1 MERQE
6 IKSIELVNIQKHKHI
21 TLSLSGINVLIGETE
36 SGKTSIL
43 RGILW
48 HILNNTSGEKLLNN
62 DGAKACSVTIT
73 CGDDVVSRN
82 WSKTEN
88 TYTLNGKKFSA
99 IRTSVPDEVSKLY
112 AVDSVNIQRRRDVP
126 FMVYYKDTECAKQFG
141 DMLDVSEIDRTIMAS
156 NAHVRELKTECDTLS
171 AAVSSGEKELEELS
185 FVDEAAESFSAI
197 KGLVVSADSE
207 ERKQERLGVLSEKL
221 TQAAEYTNK
230 YIALGDALKQ
240 FTALDK
246 FSEDITHI
254 QDKLEAYILLHTS
267 LLSAAKSLDKYSK
280 YLEAS
285 CAITHLNDDDAFV
298 LREISVKGRKL
309 SDLRKEFASLDC
321 SKFENL
327 DEAVKQLNQ
336 ITNSAEEIGT
346 LENKVHSLF
355 SLSIAYTQAQ
365 TDKTKKE
372 DRYTALERKFKSE
385 MPKVCPLCNQPI
397 GTHE

>member
-6 IKSIELVNIQKHKHI
+6 ITSIELVNIQKHKHI
-21 TLSLSGINVLIGETE
+21 TLSLSGINVLVGETE

-48 HILNNTSGEKLLNN
+48 NIINNTSGEKLLNN

-82 WSKTEN
+82 WSKSEN

-141 DMLDVSEIDRTIMAS
+141 DMLDVSEIDRTIGAS
-156 NAHVRELKTECDTLS
+156 NAHVRELKTECDALS
-171 AAVSSGEKELEELS
+171 AAVSSGEKELEEIS
-185 FVDEAAESFSAI
+185 FIDEAAESFSVI
-197 KGLVVSADSE
+197 KELVIDIDSS
-207 ERKQERLGVLSEKL
+207 KQKQKRLGDLFEKL
-221 TQAAEYTNK
+221 TQVDECTNK
-230 YIALGDALKQ
+230 YAGLESALKQ
-240 FTALDK
+240 LTSIAKLE
-246 FSEDITHI
+246 EDITCI
-254 QDKLEAYILLHTS
+254 QEQMETYITLHTS
-267 LLSAAKSLDKYSK
+267 LMSTEKLFDKYTK
-280 YLEAS
+280 YDEAY
-285 CAITHLNDDDAFV
+285 HLLMYFKNDASV
-298 LREISVKGRKL
+298 LREIIAGGKEL
-309 SDLRKEFASLDC
+309 SALKNELVSLDC

-327 DEAVKQLNQ
+327 DESIKELNQ
-336 ITNSAEEIGT
+336 ITNSAEEIGAI
-346 LENKVHSLF
+346 ENKVHSLF
-355 SLSIAYTQAQ
+355 LLSTDYVQAQ

-372 DRYTALERKFKSE
+372 DRYNALERKFKSE

-397 GTHE
+397 EVHE

>member
-48 HILNNTSGEKLLNN
+48 NILNNTSGEKLLNN

-185 FVDEAAESFSAI
+185 FIDEAAESFSAI
-197 KGLVVSADSE
+197 KELVVSADSE
-207 ERKQERLGVLSEKL
+207 ERKQERFGVLSEKL
-221 TQAAEYTNK
+221 TQAAEYTNR

-246 FSEDITHI
+246 FSEDITCI
-254 QDKLEAYILLHTS
+254 QGQLETYITLHTS
-267 LLSAAKSLDKYSK
+267 LMSTEKLFDKYTK
-280 YLEAS
+280 YDEAY
-285 CAITHLNDDDAFV
+285 HLLMYFNNDASV
-298 LREISVKGRKL
+298 LREIIAGGKEL
-309 SDLRKEFASLDC
+309 SALKNELVSLDC

>member
-6 IKSIELVNIQKHKHI
+6 IRAIELVNIQKHKHI

-48 HILNNTSGEKLLNN
+48 NILNNTSGEKLLNN

-99 IRTSVPDEVSKLY
+99 IRTSVPAEVSKLY

-141 DMLDVSEIDRTIMAS
+141 DMLDISEVDRTIVAS
-156 NAHVRELKTECDTLS
+156 NAHVRELKTECDALS
-171 AAVSSGEKELEELS
+171 AMILSAEKELEELA
-185 FVDEAAESFSAI
+185 FIDEAAESFSVI
-197 KGLVVSADSE
+197 KELVIDIDSS
-207 ERKQERLGVLSEKL
+207 KQKQKRLGDLFEKL
-221 TQAAEYTNK
+221 TQADECTHR
-230 YIALGDALKQ
+230 YIDLESALKQ
-240 FTALDK
+240 LTSIA
-246 FSEDITHI
+246 
-254 QDKLEAYILLHTS
+254 KLEEDTTCIQEQLETYTTLHTS
-267 LLSAAKSLDKYSK
+267 LMSAEKLSDKYTK
-280 YLEAS
+280 YNEAS
-285 CAITHLNDDDAFV
+285 PLLIYFENDASV
-298 LREISVKGRKL
+298 LREIIVRGKEL
-309 SDLRKEFASLDC
+309 SALKNELISLDC

-327 DEAVKQLNQ
+327 DESIKELNQ
-336 ITNSAEEIGT
+336 IVNDSEEIGT
-346 LENKVHSLF
+346 IENKVHSLF
-355 SLSIAYTQAQ
+355 SLSTDYIQSQ

-372 DRYTALERKFKSE
+372 NRYTALERKLKSE

-397 GTHE
+397 GVHK

>member
-141 DMLDVSEIDRTIMAS
+141 DMLDVSEIDRTIVAS

-185 FVDEAAESFSAI
+185 FVDEATESFSAI
-197 KGLVVSADSE
+197 KELVVSADSE

-254 QDKLEAYILLHTS
+254 QDKLEAYTLLHTS

-280 YLEAS
+280 YSEAS
-285 CAITHLNDDDAFV
+285 CAITHLTDDAFV

-309 SDLRKEFASLDC
+309 SALKNELVSLDC

-327 DEAVKQLNQ
+327 DESIKELNQ
-336 ITNSAEEIGT
+336 ITNSAEEIGAI
-346 LENKVHSLF
+346 ENKVHSLF
-355 SLSIAYTQAQ
+355 LLSTDYVQAQ

-372 DRYTALERKFKSE
+372 DRYSALQRKFKSE

-397 GTHE
+397 EVHE

>member
-1 MERQE
+1 VERQE

-21 TLSLSGINVLIGETE
+21 TLSLSGINVLVGETE

-48 HILNNTSGEKLLNN
+48 NILNNTSGEKLLNN

-141 DMLDVSEIDRTIMAS
+141 DMLDVSEIDRTIGAS
-156 NAHVRELKTECDTLS
+156 NAHVRELKTECDALS

-197 KGLVVSADSE
+197 KELVLAADSE
-207 ERKQERLGVLSEKL
+207 ERKQERLGVLSDKL

-246 FSEDITHI
+246 FSEDTTHI
-254 QDKLEAYILLHTS
+254 QDKLEAYTLLHTS

-285 CAITHLNDDDAFV
+285 RTLTHLNDDASA
-298 LREISVKGRKL
+298 LREISIQGRKL

-336 ITNSAEEIGT
+336 ITNSAEEIGAI
-346 LENKVHSLF
+346 ENKVHSLF
-355 SLSIAYTQAQ
+355 LLSTDYVQAQ

-372 DRYTALERKFKSE
+372 DRYSALQRKFKSE

-397 GTHE
+397 EVHE

>member
-240 FTALDK
+240 FTALYK

-254 QDKLEAYILLHTS
+254 QDKLEAYTLLHTS
-267 LLSAAKSLDKYSK
+267 LLSAEKLFDKYTK
-280 YLEAS
+280 YDEAY
-285 CAITHLNDDDAFV
+285 HLLMYFKNDASV
-298 LREISVKGRKL
+298 LREIIAGGKEL
-309 SDLRKEFASLDC
+309 SALKNELVSLDC

-327 DEAVKQLNQ
+327 DESIKELNQ
-336 ITNSAEEIGT
+336 IVSDSEEIGT
-346 LENKVHSLF
+346 IEYKVHSLF
-355 SLSIAYTQAQ
+355 SLSTDYIQAQ

-372 DRYTALERKFKSE
+372 NRYTALERKFKSE

>member
-88 TYTLNGKKFSA
+88 TYALNGKKFSA

-141 DMLDVSEIDRTIMAS
+141 DMLDVSEIDRTIGAS
-156 NAHVRELKTECDTLS
+156 NAHVRELKTECDALS

-185 FVDEAAESFSAI
+185 FIDEAAESFSAI
-197 KGLVVSADSE
+197 KELVVSADSE
-207 ERKQERLGVLSEKL
+207 ERKQERFGVLSEKL
-221 TQAAEYTNK
+221 TQATEYTNK
-230 YIALGDALKQ
+230 YTELDGALKH
-240 FTALDK
+240 FTAIDK
-246 FSEDITHI
+246 FREDITRI
-254 QDKLEAYILLHTS
+254 QGKLEVYTTLHTS
-267 LLSAAKSLDKYSK
+267 LVRAATALDKYSK
-280 YLEAS
+280 YVEAS
-285 CAITHLNDDDAFV
+285 RDLAHFNSDLSELT
-298 LREISVKGRKL
+298 EISVKGRKL
-309 SDLRKEFASLDC
+309 SDLKRGFAALDC

-327 DEAVKQLNQ
+327 DESIKELNQ

-346 LENKVHSLF
+346 IENKVHSLF
-355 SLSIAYTQAQ
+355 SLSVDYTQAQ

-397 GTHE
+397 EVHE

>member
-48 HILNNTSGEKLLNN
+48 NILNNTSGEKLLNN

-82 WSKTEN
+82 WSKSEN

-141 DMLDVSEIDRTIMAS
+141 DMLDVSEIDRTIGAS
-156 NAHVRELKTECDTLS
+156 NAHVRELKTECDALS
-171 AAVSSGEKELEELS
+171 ATVSSGEKELEELS

-197 KGLVVSADSE
+197 KELVVSADSE
-207 ERKQERLGVLSEKL
+207 ERKQERFGVLSDKL
-221 TQAAEYTNK
+221 TQAVGYTNK

-246 FSEDITHI
+246 FSEDVTHI
-254 QDKLEAYILLHTS
+254 QDKLETHTTLHTS
-267 LLSAAKSLDKYSK
+267 LMSAEELLDKYSK
-280 YLEAS
+280 YLGAS
-285 CAITHLNDDDAFV
+285 RTLTHLNDDASA
-298 LREISVKGRKL
+298 LREISIKGRKL
-309 SDLRKEFASLDC
+309 SDLKKEFASLDC

-336 ITNSAEEIGT
+336 ITNSAEEIGAI
-346 LENKVHSLF
+346 ENKVHSLF
-355 SLSIAYTQAQ
+355 LLSTDYVQAQ

-372 DRYTALERKFKSE
+372 DRYNALERKFKSE

-397 GTHE
+397 EVHE

>member
-21 TLSLSGINVLIGETE
+21 TLSLSGINVLVGETE

-48 HILNNTSGEKLLNN
+48 NILNNTSGEKLLNN

-141 DMLDVSEIDRTIMAS
+141 DMLDVSEIDRTIGAS
-156 NAHVRELKTECDTLS
+156 NAHVRELKTECDALS

-197 KGLVVSADSE
+197 KELVLAADSE
-207 ERKQERLGVLSEKL
+207 ERKQERLGVLSDKL

-246 FSEDITHI
+246 FSEDTTHI
-254 QDKLEAYILLHTS
+254 QDKLEAYTLLHTS

-285 CAITHLNDDDAFV
+285 RTLTHLNDDASA
-298 LREISVKGRKL
+298 LREISIQGRKL

-336 ITNSAEEIGT
+336 ITNSAEEIGAI
-346 LENKVHSLF
+346 ENKVHSLF
-355 SLSIAYTQAQ
+355 LLSTDYVQAQ

-372 DRYTALERKFKSE
+372 DRYSALQRKFKSE

-397 GTHE
+397 EVHE

>member
-1 MERQE
+1 MEKQE
-6 IKSIELVNIQKHKHI
+6 ITSIELVNIQKHKHI
-21 TLSLSGINVLIGETE
+21 TLSLSGINVLVGETE

-48 HILNNTSGEKLLNN
+48 NILNNTSGEKLLNN

-82 WSKTEN
+82 WSKAEN

-141 DMLDVSEIDRTIMAS
+141 DMLDVSEIDRTIGAS
-156 NAHVRELKTECDTLS
+156 NAHVRELKTECDALS
-171 AAVSSGEKELEELS
+171 AAVSSGEKELEEIS
-185 FVDEAAESFSAI
+185 FIDEAAESFSVI
-197 KGLVVSADSE
+197 KELVIDIDSS
-207 ERKQERLGVLSEKL
+207 KQKQKRLGDLFEKL
-221 TQAAEYTNK
+221 TQVDECTNK
-230 YIALGDALKQ
+230 YVGLESALKQ
-240 FTALDK
+240 LTSIAKLE
-246 FSEDITHI
+246 EDITCI
-254 QDKLEAYILLHTS
+254 QEQLETYITLHTS
-267 LLSAAKSLDKYSK
+267 LMSTEKLFDKYTK
-280 YLEAS
+280 YDEAY
-285 CAITHLNDDDAFV
+285 HLLMYFKNDASV
-298 LREISVKGRKL
+298 LREIIAGGKEL
-309 SDLRKEFASLDC
+309 SALKNELVSLDC

-327 DEAVKQLNQ
+327 DESIKELNQ

-355 SLSIAYTQAQ
+355 LLSTDYVQAQ

-372 DRYTALERKFKSE
+372 DRYNALERKFKSE

-397 GTHE
+397 EVHA

>member
-141 DMLDVSEIDRTIMAS
+141 DMLDVSEIDRTIGAS
-156 NAHVRELKTECDTLS
+156 NAHVRELKTECDALS

-185 FVDEAAESFSAI
+185 FIDEAAESFSAI
-197 KGLVVSADSE
+197 KELVVSADSE
-207 ERKQERLGVLSEKL
+207 ERKQERFGVLSEKL

-230 YIALGDALKQ
+230 YIALGNALKQ

-254 QDKLEAYILLHTS
+254 QDKLEAYTLLHTS
-267 LLSAAKSLDKYSK
+267 LLSAEELLDKYTK
-280 YLEAS
+280 YDEAL
-285 CAITHLNDDDAFV
+285 HLLMYFGNDASV
-298 LREISVKGRKL
+298 LKEISIKGRKL

-336 ITNSAEEIGT
+336 ITNSAEEIGAI
-346 LENKVHSLF
+346 ENKVHSLF
-355 SLSIAYTQAQ
+355 SLSVDYTQAQ

-397 GTHE
+397 EVHE

>member
-48 HILNNTSGEKLLNN
+48 NILNNTSGEKLLNN

-141 DMLDVSEIDRTIMAS
+141 DMLDVSEIDRTIGAS
-156 NAHVRELKTECDTLS
+156 NAHVRELKTACDALS
-171 AAVSSGEKELEELS
+171 AEVSSAERGLEELS
-185 FVDEAAESFSAI
+185 FIDEAAESFSAI
-197 KGLVVSADSE
+197 KELVLAADSE
-207 ERKQERLGVLSEKL
+207 ERKQERFGVLSDKF

-254 QDKLEAYILLHTS
+254 QDKLETYTLLHTS
-267 LLSAAKSLDKYSK
+267 LLSVAKSLDKYSK
-280 YLEAS
+280 YLGAS
-285 CAITHLNDDDAFV
+285 RTLTHLNDDASA
-298 LREISVKGRKL
+298 LREISIKGRKL
-309 SDLRKEFASLDC
+309 SDLRKEFASLEC

-336 ITNSAEEIGT
+336 ITNSAEEIGAI
-346 LENKVHSLF
+346 ENKVHSLF
-355 SLSIAYTQAQ
+355 SLSVDYTQAQ

-397 GTHE
+397 GAHE

>member
-48 HILNNTSGEKLLNN
+48 NILNNTSGEKLLNN

-88 TYTLNGKKFSA
+88 TYTLNDKKFSA

-156 NAHVRELKTECDTLS
+156 NAHVRELKTACDALS
-171 AAVSSGEKELEELS
+171 AEVSSAERGLEELS
-185 FVDEAAESFSAI
+185 FIDEAAESFSAI
-197 KGLVVSADSE
+197 KELVLAADSE
-207 ERKQERLGVLSEKL
+207 ERKQERFGVLSDKL

-254 QDKLEAYILLHTS
+254 QDKLEAYTLLHTS

-280 YLEAS
+280 YLGAS
-285 CAITHLNDDDAFV
+285 RTLTHLNDDASA
-298 LREISVKGRKL
+298 LREISIKGRKL
-309 SDLRKEFASLDC
+309 SDLKKEFASLDC

-336 ITNSAEEIGT
+336 ITNSAEEIGAI
-346 LENKVHSLF
+346 ENKVHSLF
-355 SLSIAYTQAQ
+355 LLSTDYVQAQ

-372 DRYTALERKFKSE
+372 DRYNALERKFKSE

-397 GTHE
+397 EVHE